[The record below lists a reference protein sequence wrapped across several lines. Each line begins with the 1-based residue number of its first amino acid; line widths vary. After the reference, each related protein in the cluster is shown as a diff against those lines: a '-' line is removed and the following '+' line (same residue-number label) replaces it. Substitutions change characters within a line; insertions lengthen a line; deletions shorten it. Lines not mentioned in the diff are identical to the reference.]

1 MTQWSIK
8 SRLIKSLIVLVGLF
22 WISGVLIAGL
32 VVRHEIDEVFDS
44 ALRETTEQIIPV
56 ALEDYRLEKDAGTPH
71 ASVGRPISMR
81 IGKGHVHY
89 RLRAADGTIL
99 AQSSAPAVSP
109 VLPLKKGF
117 QSSGGFRYYTRYIK
131 ESDVWIEVVQDLI
144 ERRETAIGIWL
155 SLSSPL
161 LALLP
166 FAALAVYRTIGRATA
181 PISQVSRELEA
192 RGGDYLEPIR
202 NAGLP
207 SEISPVVDAINT
219 LMDRLKKAIESE
231 REFAANAA
239 HELRNPIASARAQIQ
254 VLAGKLV
261 GSSEQSRAEN
271 IASQLGQL
279 GRRIEK
285 LLEMSRATA
294 GLGHSRERS
303 DLNVIAHLLVDE
315 YKHRPDVGG
324 RIRLH
329 IANDAGCRVAMDQD
343 ALAIVLRNALEN
355 AVVHGD
361 KSQPIDVHVGT
372 DHAVRIVN
380 ACPPIAPGTLAEL
393 KNRFRRGRA
402 QANAGSGLGLA
413 IVDTIMR
420 QAEGSVALLS
430 PVQGRSDGFEIVLKF
445 PAAL

>member
-1 MTQWSIK
+1 MAQWSIK
-8 SRLIKSLIVLVGLF
+8 GRLIKSLIVLVGLF

-32 VVRHEIDEVFDS
+32 VVHHEIDEVFDS
-44 ALRETTEQIIPV
+44 ALRETAEQIIPV
-56 ALEDYRLEKDAGTPH
+56 ALEDYRLEQAGSTGKSS
-71 ASVGRPISMR
+71 AGRPISTR
-81 IGKGHVHY
+81 VGKGHVHY

-99 AQSSAPAVSP
+99 AESSAPAISP
-109 VLPLKKGF
+109 VLPVKKGF
-117 QSSGGFRYYTRYIK
+117 RSSGGFRYYTRYIK
-131 ESDVWIEVVQDLI
+131 DRDLWIEVVQDLF
-144 ERRETAIGIWL
+144 ERRETAIGIWI

-181 PISQVSRELEA
+181 PISLVSSELEA
-192 RGGDYLEPIR
+192 RGGDYLEPIQ

-207 SEISPVVDAINT
+207 SEIAPVVDAINT
-219 LMDRLKKAIESE
+219 LMARLKRAIESE

-239 HELRNPIASARAQIQ
+239 HELRNPIASARAQVQ
-254 VLAGKLV
+254 VLASRLV
-261 GSSEQSRAEN
+261 GSSEQARAEN

-285 LLEMSRATA
+285 LLEMSRAAA

-315 YKHRPDVGG
+315 YKHRPDVDG
-324 RIRLH
+324 RIHLH
-329 IANDAGCRVAMDQD
+329 LANDAGCRVAMDQD

-361 KSQPIDVHVGT
+361 RDQPIDVHVGT
-372 DHAVRIVN
+372 DHAIRIVN
-380 ACPPIAPGTLAEL
+380 ACPPVAPETLAEL

-402 QANAGSGLGLA
+402 PVNTGSGLGLA

-420 QAEGSVALLS
+420 QADGSVTLLS
-430 PVQGRSDGFEIVLKF
+430 PARGRSDGFEIVLKF